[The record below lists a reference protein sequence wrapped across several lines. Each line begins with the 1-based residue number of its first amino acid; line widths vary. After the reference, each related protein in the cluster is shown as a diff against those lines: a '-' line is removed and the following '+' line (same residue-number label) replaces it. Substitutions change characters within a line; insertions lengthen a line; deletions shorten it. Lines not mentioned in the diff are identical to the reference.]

1 MKKTVQMFEEFLCD
15 PAQELALKNQFRSN
29 NVTHNIPVTHNISS
43 IVSDENGMHVEIAGG
58 INSVIEDE
66 VIEVP
71 AIEESE
77 NIEVTNEGFQEIAS
91 SLGKDIESFLNGTV
105 ITKAKGYVK
114 NERDAALLLVNI
126 LDLKYSLKIT

>member
-1 MKKTVQMFEEFLCD
+1 MKNTVQMFEEFLCD

-43 IVSDENGMHVEIAGG
+43 IVSDENGMRVEIAGG
-58 INSVIEDE
+58 NNVTEDE

-71 AIEESE
+71 VIVEESE
-77 NIEVTNEGFQEIAS
+77 NTEVTNEGFQEIAS